1 MWWLVGWCGRRWA
14 YKNTILILQGSE
26 EGLIYTAW
34 QPQSQLYPR
43 QQSHMNGKHHLASG
57 QVVIA
62 EEKNNTL
69 LIQEH
74 TQTRIFTPSLHAPA
88 IFSTLLLYVLLFRS
102 HILFTKVFFLA
113 KWRQILCNIKVVVL
127 VPCNSCN
134 SNWNWGLNT
143 EWNRYRITR
152 AFFAAGNVHFHFE

>member
-1 MWWLVGWCGRRWA
+1 MVGWCERWVCRI
-14 YKNTILILQGSE
+14 TILILLGSE
-26 EGLIYTAW
+26 EWLIYTVW

-74 TQTRIFTPSLHAPA
+74 TQTRIFTPSLHVPA
-88 IFSTLLLYVLLFRS
+88 IFSTLFLYILRFFS
-102 HILFTKVFFLA
+102 HILFTKVFLLA
-113 KWRQILCNIKVVVL
+113 NWRQILCYIKVVVL
-127 VPCNSCN
+127 VLCNSCN
-134 SNWNWGLNT
+134 SNT
-143 EWNRYRITR
+143 EYNRHTEPAY
-152 AFFAAGNVHFHFE
+152 FSFSVE